1 MIQQLCPKEVT
12 ASSDER
18 ILGGHDCDRRR
29 QPYQVALMGGYNKI
43 HCGGVL
49 IDPCWVL
56 TAAHCNT
63 GKSIPMRM
71 GDYSL
76 SKNEGTEQC
85 ITSAK
90 AFPHPNYNSNT
101 HDSDIMLLKL
111 ANPIHITEYVDY
123 VNISTACP
131 ALGISCLVS
140 GWGTTDSPEAKYPD
154 ILQCATVKVLSDEEC
169 KTAYPGSITK
179 NMLCAGVTQGG
190 VDSCQGD
197 SGGPLVC
204 NGKLEGIVSWGMQVC
219 GRKGKPGVYAKI
231 CKFTDWI
238 LKTIKD
244 NSRT

>member
-1 MIQQLCPKEVT
+1 MATAGHHFWGDRTMAALLLLLLTAAVT

-63 GKSIPMRM
+63 
-71 GDYSL
+71 
-76 SKNEGTEQC
+76 
-85 ITSAK
+85 
-90 AFPHPNYNSNT
+90 
-101 HDSDIMLLKL
+101 
-111 ANPIHITEYVDY
+111 
-123 VNISTACP
+123 
-131 ALGISCLVS
+131 
-140 GWGTTDSPEAKYPD
+140 AKYPD

-244 NSRT
+244 NSRLHK